1 MEEREAITIFH
12 LYRRDGNAIFLHP
25 FLSPDRCF
33 EILERGEVKGL
44 YGREPRVESLT
55 LLRKRSLPHGGRQR
69 QLLDRREAFR
79 PRFICSAVVFVVA
92 YLFFGFVVHDPL
104 PFLDDNSSSASVRP
118 SSPTCHPQE
127 EQEVQ
132 RRTRKRVELRTKV
145 DRILFEEHPFVKRV
159 EELLNRNA
167 AESPEALLGDPR
179 LSMDGFIAPDEED
192 LARQLLSYLEKRFSG
207 KEFRRQEKRLKG
219 LSGKS
224 DAKEV
229 ETIVKWAENRQVD
242 LNLFAFY
249 ARIKEESRNS
259 R

>member
-55 LLRKRSLPHGGRQR
+55 LLRNDLYRMVEDSVNYWIAEKR
-69 QLLDRREAFR
+69 FV

-104 PFLDDNSSSASVRP
+104 PFLDELILGFGSAVVAYLLILKRNRKSSDAL
-118 SSPTCHPQE
+118 
-127 EQEVQ
+127 
-132 RRTRKRVELRTKV
+132 RKRVELRTKV

-159 EELLNRNA
+159 EELLNRND